1 MSKKAWFKGILK
13 LFLKLLRQ
21 IEGLA
26 FKMQKKCLNFANF
39 AFLVLIFP
47 CVSIC

>member
-21 IEGLA
+21 IEALA
-26 FKMQKKCLNFANF
+26 FKMQKT
-39 AFLVLIFP
+39 
-47 CVSIC
+47 

>member
-21 IEGLA
+21 IKALA
-26 FKMQKKCLNFANF
+26 FKMQKT
-39 AFLVLIFP
+39 
-47 CVSIC
+47 